1 MGRIVDTIEKSVRL
15 DRDEFNRILA
25 EKARDAI
32 NDGFI
37 SEEESKKWAEKM
49 QARYENG
56 DFDAHISLNL
66 VINEKS

>member
-1 MGRIVDTIEKSVRL
+1 MARIVDTIEKSVRL
-15 DRDEFNRILA
+15 DKDEFNRILA

-37 SEEESKKWAEKM
+37 SEEESRKQAEKM

-56 DFDAHISLNL
+56 DFDAPISLKL
-66 VINEKS
+66 VINETP